1 MMQVEQRKET
11 ESLLISYKGKL
22 TFKKI
27 VDIISKR
34 DKDGDTKLMLLII
47 QKYADLADFII
58 RQCLDPVTL

>member
-1 MMQVEQRKET
+1 MIQVEQRKET

-47 QKYADLADFII
+47 QKYTDLADFII
-58 RQCLDPVTL
+58 RQCLDPFIL

>member
-1 MMQVEQRKET
+1 MMQEEQRKET
-11 ESLLISYKGKL
+11 ESLLISYKVKL

>member
-1 MMQVEQRKET
+1 MIQEEQRKET
-11 ESLLISYKGKL
+11 ESLLISYKVKL

-34 DKDGDTKLMLLII
+34 DKDGDSQLMLLII

-58 RQCLDPVTL
+58 RQCLDPVTV

>member
-1 MMQVEQRKET
+1 MMQVEQTKET
-11 ESLLISYKGKL
+11 EPLLISYKGKL

-34 DKDGDTKLMLLII
+34 DKDADTQLMLLVI

-58 RQCLDPVTL
+58 RQCLDQVTV

>member
-1 MMQVEQRKET
+1 MIQEEQRKET
-11 ESLLISYKGKL
+11 ESLLISYKVKL

-34 DKDGDTKLMLLII
+34 DKDGDTQLMLLII

-58 RQCLDPVTL
+58 RQCLDPVTA

>member
-1 MMQVEQRKET
+1 MIQEEQRKET
-11 ESLLISYKGKL
+11 ESLLISYKVKL

-34 DKDGDTKLMLLII
+34 DKDGDTQLMLLII

-58 RQCLDPVTL
+58 RQCLDPVTV

>member
-1 MMQVEQRKET
+1 MIQEEQRKET
-11 ESLLISYKGKL
+11 ESLLISYKVKL

-34 DKDGDTKLMLLII
+34 DKDGDTQLMLLII

>member
-1 MMQVEQRKET
+1 MMQEEQRKET
-11 ESLLISYKGKL
+11 ESLLISYKVKL

-34 DKDGDTKLMLLII
+34 DKDADTQLMLLVI

-58 RQCLDPVTL
+58 RQCLDQVTV

>member
-1 MMQVEQRKET
+1 MQEEQRKET
-11 ESLLISYKGKL
+11 ESLLISYKVKL

-34 DKDGDTKLMLLII
+34 DKDGDTQLMLLVI

-58 RQCLDPVTL
+58 RQCLDQVTV

>member
-1 MMQVEQRKET
+1 MMQVEQTKET
-11 ESLLISYKGKL
+11 EPLLISYKGKL

-34 DKDGDTKLMLLII
+34 DQDGDTKLMLLII

>member
-1 MMQVEQRKET
+1 MMQEEQRKET
-11 ESLLISYKGKL
+11 ESLLISYKVKL

-34 DKDGDTKLMLLII
+34 DKDGDTQLMLLII

-58 RQCLDPVTL
+58 RQCLDPVTV

>member
-1 MMQVEQRKET
+1 MMQVEQTKET
-11 ESLLISYKGKL
+11 EPLLISYKGKL

-34 DKDGDTKLMLLII
+34 DKDGDTQLMLLVI

-58 RQCLDPVTL
+58 RQCLDQVTV

>member
-1 MMQVEQRKET
+1 MMQVEQTKET
-11 ESLLISYKGKL
+11 EPLLISYKGKL

-47 QKYADLADFII
+47 QKHADLADFII

>member
-1 MMQVEQRKET
+1 MMQVEQTKET
-11 ESLLISYKGKL
+11 EPLLISYKGKL

>member
-1 MMQVEQRKET
+1 MMQVEQTKET
-11 ESLLISYKGKL
+11 EPLLISYKGKL

-34 DKDGDTKLMLLII
+34 DKDGDTKLVLLII
-47 QKYADLADFII
+47 QKYADLAHFII